1 MSRFP
6 RRKNAMESL
15 RAMRLAVAFAGFTSR
30 LACCKLFMY
39 SDYSG
44 LMGIMAEYDIMDQFL
59 SHLKII

>member
-30 LACCKLFMY
+30 LACRLFMY